1 MIEIKRTASI
11 SEKGKRENNED
22 NHGFDLEQG
31 VFIVCDGVG
40 GVEKGEVASEQT
52 VKSLLDTLATHQ
64 EMDTQTAVTRTEVIL
79 SAYIQS
85 TPDAMGMAT
94 TLTMTRIRREGIE
107 VSWIGDS
114 RVYQFRDG
122 RIIFRTEDHSW
133 VNDAVRAG
141 ILTAEEAVNHPK
153 SNIITRAL
161 QGTHKPTV
169 PEVVLIRDLEPGDIF
184 LQCSDG
190 VLESW
195 DDSDLNALFNS
206 DRDIDS
212 VIQKLSDECA
222 IHSRDNY
229 TALIYEVGK
238 VDIVRPVYTPQEKLS
253 PSATH
258 TVRQEVGSEIN
269 MRTADSGRSF
279 DPAAKNRQKQGLI
292 AKILST
298 QIPVVP
304 SIIILFTLAVG
315 MYFFMLKPMMG
326 PNGDEPKPK
335 INNSVG
341 GKKDEDK
348 INKKDTI
355 NKKNIDASEDK
366 EQNTGAPKDDET
378 KPVTPQTTDGQTN
391 PDPATNTTIIKE
403 SVVKPKPTTDQINHD
418 PKLNNQGTPAQ
429 QKKPVVSSRP
439 PASGSN

>member
-11 SEKGKRENNED
+11 SEKGKRQNNED
-22 NHGFDLEQG
+22 NHGFDLKQG

-40 GVEKGEVASEQT
+40 GVDKGEVASEQT
-52 VKSLLDTLATHQ
+52 VQSLLDIFANQ
-64 EMDTQTAVTRTEVIL
+64 PEMDSQAAVTSTESVL
-79 SAYIQS
+79 SAYIES
-85 TPDAMGMAT
+85 NPDAMGMAT
-94 TLTMTRIRREGIE
+94 TLTMTRTRREGIE

-122 RIIFRTEDHSW
+122 QIIFRTEDHSW

-141 ILTAEEAVNHPK
+141 ILTPEEAVNHPK

-169 PEVVLIRDLEPGDIF
+169 PEVVLIRDLEPGDII

-212 VIQKLSDECA
+212 IIQKISEECA

-229 TALIYEVGK
+229 TALIYEIGK
-238 VDIVRPVYTPQEKLS
+238 VDIIRPVYTPQGKKS
-253 PSATH
+253 SNTTQTAG
-258 TVRQEVGSEIN
+258 QDVGSEIN
-269 MRTADSGRSF
+269 MRTYSSGRSDDTHGKF
-279 DPAAKNRQKQGLI
+279 RRKRSLLN
-292 AKILST
+292 KILSA
-298 QIPVVP
+298 QVPVVP

-326 PNGDEPKPK
+326 PEGNTSKPK
-335 INNSVG
+335 NLDPVEG
-341 GKKDEDK
+341 KQPQLKETKEDTTGKKGNEGSMEEEKDAGHQ
-348 INKKDTI
+348 KKEEIKPDT
-355 NKKNIDASEDK
+355 NQA
-366 EQNTGAPKDDET
+366 
-378 KPVTPQTTDGQTN
+378 TDGQKNLNN
-391 PDPATNTTIIKE
+391 PPNTIINNQ
-403 SVVKPKPTTDQINHD
+403 SVGKSNTSTDQGNLD
-418 PKLNNQGTPAQ
+418 PNLKRQGSTEQ
-429 QKKPVVSSRP
+429 KKKPVGSSKP
-439 PASGSN
+439 GSTGSN

>member
-11 SEKGKRENNED
+11 SEKGKRQNNED
-22 NHGFDLEQG
+22 NHGFDLKQG

-40 GVEKGEVASEQT
+40 GVDKGEVASEQT
-52 VKSLLDTLATHQ
+52 VQSLLDIFANQ
-64 EMDTQTAVTRTEVIL
+64 PEMDSQAAVTSTESVL
-79 SAYIQS
+79 SAYIES
-85 TPDAMGMAT
+85 NPDAMGMAT
-94 TLTMTRIRREGIE
+94 TLTMTRTRREGIE

-122 RIIFRTEDHSW
+122 QIIFRTEDHSW

-141 ILTAEEAVNHPK
+141 ILTPEEAVNHPK

-169 PEVVLIRDLEPGDIF
+169 PEVVLIRDLEPGDII

-212 VIQKLSDECA
+212 IIQKISEECA

-229 TALIYEVGK
+229 TALIYEIGK
-238 VDIVRPVYTPQEKLS
+238 VDIVRPVYTPQGKKS
-253 PSATH
+253 SNTTQTAG
-258 TVRQEVGSEIN
+258 QDVGSEIN
-269 MRTADSGRSF
+269 MRTYSSGRSDDTHGKF
-279 DPAAKNRQKQGLI
+279 RRKRRLLN
-292 AKILST
+292 KILSA
-298 QIPVVP
+298 QVPVVP

-326 PNGDEPKPK
+326 PNGDHPKQK
-335 INNSVG
+335 VHDSVS
-341 GKKDEDK
+341 GKKDQKKIIKEDTSNKEDK
-348 INKKDTI
+348 EAVT
-355 NKKNIDASEDK
+355 DK
-366 EQNTGAPKDDET
+366 EQNTGDPKNNET
-378 KPVTPQTTDGQTN
+378 KPVTPQATDGQTN
-391 PDPATNTTIIKE
+391 PNQTPNNTIKNQ
-403 SVVKPKPTTDQINHD
+403 SVVKPDTSTDKIKHNSKLKNQGGSEQIN
-418 PKLNNQGTPAQ
+418 
-429 QKKPVVSSRP
+429 KPVRSSKP
-439 PASGSN
+439 GSTGSN